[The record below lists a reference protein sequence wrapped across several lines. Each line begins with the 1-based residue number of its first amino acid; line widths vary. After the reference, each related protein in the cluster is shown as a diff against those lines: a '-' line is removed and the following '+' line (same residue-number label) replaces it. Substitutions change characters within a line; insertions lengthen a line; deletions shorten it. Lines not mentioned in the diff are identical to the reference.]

1 MAASCCH
8 PQPVVETV
16 NTKLIMAAT
25 LTHKPLQWNT
35 HTQTH
40 RNTHCV
46 SVYSRQQKLWW
57 LHSRCHWGDLYWRD
71 SRQNVRVCMC
81 ACVCP
86 GLTTSVNPVQFFL
99 AQLSTESIKSHLND
113 IIIKHTPPWE
123 PPPIDFPAIA
133 HLVLMRSCLCH
144 SLLTQPDSTRILS
157 AKGFKY
163 LKVSCSALMN

>member
-8 PQPVVETV
+8 PQPVVEKV

-81 ACVCP
+81 VCVLWEW
-86 GLTTSVNPVQFFL
+86 GLNCNQSSVVSLYLPPSHSFSLSLCYTRSLWCSLTLSSDCTDRQRLWKENPTDYSNLFFL
-99 AQLSTESIKSHLND
+99 LS
-113 IIIKHTPPWE
+113 
-123 PPPIDFPAIA
+123 
-133 HLVLMRSCLCH
+133 
-144 SLLTQPDSTRILS
+144 
-157 AKGFKY
+157 Y
-163 LKVSCSALMN
+163 LFCNK